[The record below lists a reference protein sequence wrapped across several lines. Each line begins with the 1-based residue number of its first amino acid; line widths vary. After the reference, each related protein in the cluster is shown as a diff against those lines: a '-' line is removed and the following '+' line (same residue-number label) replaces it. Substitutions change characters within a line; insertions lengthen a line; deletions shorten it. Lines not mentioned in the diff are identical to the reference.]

1 MTPALLMRTSR
12 RVFERR
18 KVSAE
23 DLMVVRSSRS
33 RWRNVR
39 VPLELG
45 ARVLIEEMAVWA
57 LLEERAAM

>member
-18 KVSAE
+18 KVLAE

-57 LLEERAAM
+57 LSWERAAM

>member
-1 MTPALLMRTSR
+1 MFSA
-12 RVFERR
+12 R

-45 ARVLIEEMAVWA
+45 ARLLIDEMAVWA